1 MKNRGGMQGDGSKRP
16 QLSNF
21 VLIIFET
28 VFARP
33 DRNAIGT
40 TVGAVIILSL
50 AYSGPNLS
58 VIDRQPISAHYLDV
72 GVL

>member
-1 MKNRGGMQGDGSKRP
+1 MARRDHPDLK
-16 QLSNF
+16 F
-21 VLIIFET
+21 VLAILET